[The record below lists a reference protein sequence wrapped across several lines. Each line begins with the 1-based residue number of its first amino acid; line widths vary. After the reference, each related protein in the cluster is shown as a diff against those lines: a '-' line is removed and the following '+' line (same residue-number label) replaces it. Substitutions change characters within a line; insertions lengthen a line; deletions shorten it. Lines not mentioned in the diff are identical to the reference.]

1 MELLEKF
8 AAVEVLADNRITET
22 DKEYCE
28 QHQKA
33 YETAISSFKE
43 LALFW
48 EDMNAEQQ
56 RLLGDKNSPNFYNYL
71 ASHDGLSI
79 SQQAIERH
87 IESLHMD
94 LIMTLTRYFN
104 TTYHVTVDSS
114 EVSGALLPAKP
125 ERSRLS
131 DQLEASKKYHEQM
144 QSFTIRYQDI
154 VDQIIL
160 WLDGRSFS
168 EQAFHELYTKCHKAA
183 WNTYKQESE
192 FTQRKDTIQFSEHFC
207 RMKGW
212 PYNGWEIYDSLKD
225 ILYGLAHFETGSYRV
240 LPEGFSTLL
249 GYYEVKESVVEFP
262 FCKKVK
268 QLKLFKNGRV
278 DLKFSSPEY
287 ATQFINKYLGT
298 VC

>member
-8 AAVEVLADNRITET
+8 AAVEIQSDSRITET

-33 YETAISSFKE
+33 YKTAISSFKE

-56 RLLGDKNSPNFYNYL
+56 MLLGDKNSPKFYDYL

-87 IESLHMD
+87 IESLHTD

-104 TTYHVTVDSS
+104 STYHVSVDSL
-114 EVSGALLPAKP
+114 EVAGALLPAKP
-125 ERSRLS
+125 ERSRLN
-131 DQLEASKKYHEQM
+131 DQIEASKKYHEQM
-144 QSFTIRYQDI
+144 QSFTVRYQDI

-160 WLDGRSFS
+160 RLDGRSFS

-207 RMKGW
+207 RIKGW
-212 PYNGWEIYDSLKD
+212 PYNGWEIS
-225 ILYGLAHFETGSYRV
+225 A
-240 LPEGFSTLL
+240 
-249 GYYEVKESVVEFP
+249 
-262 FCKKVK
+262 
-268 QLKLFKNGRV
+268 
-278 DLKFSSPEY
+278 
-287 ATQFINKYLGT
+287 
-298 VC
+298 

>member
-1 MELLEKF
+1 MELLQKF
-8 AAVEVLADNRITET
+8 ASVEVQADNRITEV

-28 QHQKA
+28 LHQKA
-33 YETAISSFKE
+33 YETAISSFRE
-43 LALFW
+43 LAFFW
-48 EDMNAEQQ
+48 EDMNTEQQ
-56 RLLGDKNSPNFYNYL
+56 KLLGDEKSPGYHNYL
-71 ASHDGLSI
+71 APGDGLSI
-79 SQQAIERH
+79 SRQAIERN
-87 IESLHMD
+87 IESLHID

-104 TTYHVTVDSS
+104 STYHVSVDSS
-114 EVSGALLPAKP
+114 EVSGALLPANP
-125 ERSRLS
+125 ENRWS
-131 DQLEASKKYHEQM
+131 DNFIEASKKYHEQM
-144 QSFTIRYQDI
+144 QSLTVRYQDV

-160 WLDGRSFS
+160 RLDGRSFS

-183 WNTYKQESE
+183 WNTYRQESE

-249 GYYEVKESVVEFP
+249 GYYEVKEPVVEFP